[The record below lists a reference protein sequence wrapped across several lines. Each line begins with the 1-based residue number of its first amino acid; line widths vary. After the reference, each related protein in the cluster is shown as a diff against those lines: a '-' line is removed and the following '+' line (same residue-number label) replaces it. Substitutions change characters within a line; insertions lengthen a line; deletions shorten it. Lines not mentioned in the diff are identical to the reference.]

1 MQRIMLAFAFTGSVL
16 AASALQAEIP
26 RKDPRPGDTLQAVLD
41 HIHKHAESDAWR
53 QPGFQDDAIEAWLDK
68 LAGSVAKA
76 AEIADLKLPV
86 RLADVKA
93 GDPMPARL
101 VRNQLIVGRDIN
113 LRGLSVNDSI
123 ILADG
128 SVEVESVRGSVIV
141 ARAAITVNGL
151 SAYSVLVGGAYV
163 RVAQFDGEPN
173 KTFNGSLIAS
183 RGWADIETAYGTI
196 IAASKGATIRRIHT
210 ATFINAPVPDQ
221 IGPIAPNAAAR
232 SVKVPELQ
240 LESLPLHPFA
250 AEIDVVGVVCTEP
263 PPAGRVSILRK
274 NLVPVGLVFRHSGRR
289 TIADL
294 ARPIVDD
301 VGNPIEAL
309 RDWKLTYVNEKLAI
323 FSSGPTDAVVRIEK

>member
-1 MQRIMLAFAFTGSVL
+1 MRTFLLDVVIIGSLLAGIARG
-16 AASALQAEIP
+16 EIP
-26 RKDPRPGDTLQAVLD
+26 RKDPSPGDTLQAVLD
-41 HIHKHAESDAWR
+41 RIHNHAAGEAWKE
-53 QPGFQDDAIEAWLDK
+53 PGWKDDAIEAWLDK
-68 LAGSVAKA
+68 LVGSVAKA

-86 RLADVKA
+86 RLAEVKA

-113 LRGLSVNDSI
+113 LRGLSVHDSI

-141 ARAAITVNGL
+141 ARAAITVSGL
-151 SAYSVLVGGAYV
+151 SAYSVFVGGAYV

-173 KTFNGSLIAS
+173 KTYNGSLIAS

-196 IAASKGATIRRIHT
+196 VAASKGATIRRIHS

-221 IGPIAPNAAAR
+221 IRPIAPNAAPR

-240 LESLPLHPFA
+240 LESLPLHPLA
-250 AEIDVVGVVCTEP
+250 AEIDIVGVVCTEP
-263 PPAGRVSILRK
+263 APVGRVSILRK

-289 TIADL
+289 IIADL
-294 ARPIVDD
+294 AQPIVDD

-309 RDWKLTYVNEKLAI
+309 RDWKLTYVNENLAI